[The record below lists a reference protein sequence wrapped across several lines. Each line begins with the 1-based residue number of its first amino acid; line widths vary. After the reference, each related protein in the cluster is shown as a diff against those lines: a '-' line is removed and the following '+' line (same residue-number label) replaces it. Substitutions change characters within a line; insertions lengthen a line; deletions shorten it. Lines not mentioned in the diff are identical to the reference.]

1 MKLKDWIMP
10 GAGIKRWILQMV
22 IGIFLISY
30 AIIEFFSGEKFIGY
44 SKWFL
49 LVIFVLGILIT
60 CFSLKKYTSKIKTIM
75 RYEALNFSMGE
86 KEFNEEIFKNNIL
99 VKGPKVVVIGGG
111 TGLSN
116 MLSGLKKYTS
126 NITAIVTVADDGG
139 GSGVLRQDLGI
150 LPPGD
155 IRNCITA
162 LADTEP
168 LMEQLFRYRF
178 KDGSLENQSFGNLF
192 LAAMNGISENFLEA
206 IKKTSDVLAVTGKV
220 LPVTLDNVELYAK
233 LKNGD
238 VIRGE
243 SSIPKESLKR
253 NSPIK
258 EVFIKPKHAKGVP
271 EAIEAIREADAVII
285 GPGSLYTSIIP
296 NLMVEDI
303 KEAIIKTEALRIY
316 VSNIITQ
323 PGESDNFSVQD
334 HIRAIMK
341 HCKGIS
347 IDFAVVNKIADEKIK
362 DVRENYLNKDNS
374 FVELD
379 SNDHSGI
386 KTEYIECDMLKIKN
400 NCLRHHEDKLAR
412 ILMDTIMEKKMVF
425 DEERVFEYIYLLQR
439 LRKEEKGR
447 ELE

>member
-1 MKLKDWIMP
+1 MKLKKWIVP
-10 GAGIKRWILQMV
+10 GIGLKRWLFQMILGV
-22 IGIFLISY
+22 FLISY
-30 AIIEFFSGEKFIGY
+30 AIIEVVRGHNLNISRELVLLLMVLAGIIIVYY
-44 SKWFL
+44 S
-49 LVIFVLGILIT
+49 I
-60 CFSLKKYTSKIKTIM
+60 KKYTNKIIQLIK
-75 RYEALNFSMGE
+75 YEALNLSME
-86 KEFNEEIFKNNIL
+86 KKTSEEEFYEKNIL
-99 VKGPKVVVIGGG
+99 VKGPKIVVIGGG

-116 MLSGLKKYTS
+116 MLSGLKRYTS
-126 NITAIVTVADDGG
+126 NITAVVTVADDGG

-155 IRNCITA
+155 IRNCIIA

-178 KDGSLENQSFGNLF
+178 TVGTLENQSFGNLF

-220 LPVTLDNVELYAK
+220 LPVTLDNVELYAR
-233 LKNGD
+233 LKNGA
-238 VIRGE
+238 VIKGE

-253 NSPIK
+253 NSPIE
-258 EVFIKPKHAKGVP
+258 EVFVKPSNAKGVK
-271 EAIEAIREADAVII
+271 EAIEAVLEADAVIM

-303 KEAIIKTEALRIY
+303 KNAIMDSDALRIY

-334 HIRAIMK
+334 HIKAIMQ
-341 HCKGIS
+341 HCNGIS
-347 IDFAVVNKIADEKIK
+347 IDYAVVNKCSEEKMK
-362 DVRENYLNKDNS
+362 KVKSEYLGENGN

-379 SNDHSGI
+379 KHNHHGI
-386 KTEYIECDMLKIKN
+386 ETEYVECDMLKIKKG
-400 NCLRHHEDKLAR
+400 CVRHDEDKLAR
-412 ILMDTIMEKKMVF
+412 VLMDIIMQRKIAF
-425 DEERVFEYIYLLQR
+425 DERRVFEYIYLLQR
-439 LRKEEKGR
+439 LRKEDKDR